1 VGTLHVV
8 AAENFW
14 GSIVAQLAGRTATVT
29 SIVTDPNA
37 DPHTYESS
45 SNDARAFA
53 DADYVIVNGAGY
65 DGWAQQL
72 LSANP
77 KAKRRVLT
85 VAEMLGKKEGDN
97 PHFWYDPDDVTAVV
111 NRMEADLEALEP
123 AQVPYLQAQQTAF
136 AVAMAPYRSRLS
148 AIRATFSGVP
158 VAATESIFVYLADY
172 LGLRLISPPAFMDA
186 VAEGNDPPAPA
197 VIEFQQQISTHQAKV
212 LVYNQQTSTDLTTNI
227 RNMARKAGVPTVGV
241 TETIQPPNAPFEQ
254 WFTTEL
260 EQLQGALAG
269 G

>member
-1 VGTLHVV
+1 V

-14 GSIVAQLAGRTATVT
+14 GSIVGQLAGRTASVT

-37 DPHTYESS
+37 DPHTFESS
-45 SNDARAFA
+45 SDDARAFA
-53 DADYVIVNGAGY
+53 QADYVIVNGAGY

-85 VAEMLGKKEGDN
+85 VAGLLGKKEGDN
-97 PHFWYDPDDVTAVV
+97 PHFWYDPDYVTAVV
-111 NRMEADLEALEP
+111 NRIEADLEALEP
-123 AQVPYLQAQQTAF
+123 TQVPYLQTQRTAF
-136 AVAMAPYRSRLS
+136 DAAMAPYRSRLS
-148 AIRATFSGVP
+148 AIKATSSGTP

-172 LGLRLISPPAFMDA
+172 LGLRLISPPAFMEA
-186 VAEGNDPPAPA
+186 VADGNDPPAPS
-197 VIEFQQQISTHQAKV
+197 VIEFQNQISTHQARV
-212 LVYNQQTSTDLTTNI
+212 LVYNRQTSTDLTTNI
-227 RNMARKAGVPTVGV
+227 RNLAAKAGVPTVAV
-241 TETIQPPNAPFEQ
+241 TETIQPPDAPFEQ

-260 EQLQGALAG
+260 EQLQGALSG